1 MQDSNLHIPKEWRF
15 SRPLLYQL
23 RQSSDSMSGFANWP
37 LSLFGKYVNIIWCVT
52 DTNTFQSSVGFTFSP
67 FYLTMD
73 LPWIPPLLHVCTK
86 WPTLIVFERNRRLE
100 LPRRPWKGRML
111 PLHQFRVT
119 RPFTMY
125 DYSQSNIFR
134 CALVKYSLMFLM

>member
-1 MQDSNLHIPKEWRF
+1 MQDSNLHIPREWRF

-23 RQSSDSMSGFANWP
+23 RQSSDFDEWICE
-37 LSLFGKYVNIIWCVT
+37 L
-52 DTNTFQSSVGFTFSP
+52 TFKFVWKIRQYHMMRHRHQHRSVIVGFTCSP
-67 FYLTMD
+67 RYLTMD

-134 CALVKYSLMFLM
+134 CALVKYSLMF